1 MEEKLASQEI
11 KVIESEN
18 YRLYTSASKTFLR
31 RRLRASKN
39 IAGKETLNDDLET
52 ASKSIRYTFSSENR
66 IVAKKAI
73 NENFKDNQETAFKDE
88 MRTFCGLNEPPE

>member
-1 MEEKLASQEI
+1 M
-11 KVIESEN
+11 
-18 YRLYTSASKTFLR
+18 
-31 RRLRASKN
+31 
-39 IAGKETLNDDLET
+39 DLET